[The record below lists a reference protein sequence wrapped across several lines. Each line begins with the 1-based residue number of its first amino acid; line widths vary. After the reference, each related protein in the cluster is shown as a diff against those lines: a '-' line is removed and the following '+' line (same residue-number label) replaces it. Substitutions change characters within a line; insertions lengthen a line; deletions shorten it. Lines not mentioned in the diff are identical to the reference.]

1 MQSVPPKNPR
11 LLVLK
16 FFGNDCKA
24 SPRLHLERAPTVPR
38 ARPSCETDGRAKLS
52 CDEMGGGEKKRIT
65 AEGIHSGRVKCRCA
79 YLCNEAAAQSTNFVH
94 CSVCLEGVP
103 ACVDNFTLRRRTS
116 EFNASPDP
124 IKVPI
129 NQEQTTCSSYSR

>member
-1 MQSVPPKNPR
+1 MTAKRRQGCIWN
-11 LLVLK
+11 
-16 FFGNDCKA
+16 
-24 SPRLHLERAPTVPR
+24 
-38 ARPSCETDGRAKLS
+38 ARQQCRELGHPVKPMAARSFHATRW
-52 CDEMGGGEKKRIT
+52 GGEKKKRIT